1 MVDRQALLSRLSGRR
16 RISRQILA
24 QFLRPIFLER
34 FPLAK
39 HTSKEAPKER
49 QNHERN
55 EKGGQAINGPPIIAE
70 LIRQEIDERLQSFL
84 DGVHR
89 LLAAGPHDDYDNDTN
104 GFPGMV

>member
-1 MVDRQALLSRLSGRR
+1 MPNIRSVVKDVKKS
-16 RISRQILA
+16 
-24 QFLRPIFLER
+24 
-34 FPLAK
+34 
-39 HTSKEAPKER
+39 R

-55 EKGGQAINGPPIIAE
+55 EKGGQAINGPPIIAD

-89 LLAAGPHDDYDNDTN
+89 LLAVGPHDDYDNDTN